1 MELLIRFLTV
11 VGIGA
16 VELWAAI
23 PAGLAFRLP
32 PVLTG
37 IASALGAI
45 GGAILVIVLGDRAR
59 TWILNI
65 RGGKGSRK
73 KNGVLYRIWNRYGV
87 IGLGLLAPLITGAPL
102 GAAIGIT
109 LGASP
114 RQLFLWISLGIV
126 VWTIIL
132 TVLAVLGV
140 MGIEAVENGNT
151 GGGRPFEGP

>member
-65 RGGKGSRK
+65 KGSRK

-87 IGLGLLAPLITGAPL
+87 IGLGLLALLITGAPL
-102 GAAIGIT
+102 GAVIGIT

-114 RQLFLWISLGIV
+114 RQLILWISLGIV